1 VVVLSSAIDSRI
13 AGRSPTSMNPNK
25 PVLSLSSRPA
35 KRPGCDADAG
45 DAEHGHRD
53 LPGAPAQSVNGRGQA
68 AGEDGPPSRSSAR
81 TACRWWGSRNSGRRE
96 LLEVIEPDAQ

>member
-1 VVVLSSAIDSRI
+1 
-13 AGRSPTSMNPNK
+13 MNPNK

-68 AGEDGPPSRSSAR
+68 AGEDGR
-81 TACRWWGSRNSGRRE
+81 RRE
-96 LLEVIEPDAQ
+96 VQREQRADGGDRGIVVDGNCSR